1 MTRSRNVIEKVE
13 ARLALLPRWKPGLGA
28 ALLIPPIS
36 IVGMVYLAYELH
48 EAGKKLSADL

>member
-13 ARLALLPRWKPGLGA
+13 ARLALLPRWKPGLG